1 MRPIDFA
8 DRPALGSSRTHGIYL
23 RRSGQRAVLV
33 RRRQQRFAKAER
45 GGPMSS
51 EIHMDRELV
60 VAGLCL
66 AALVVR
72 TGYELLKKR
81 RRTWF

>member
-1 MRPIDFA
+1 M
-8 DRPALGSSRTHGIYL
+8 
-23 RRSGQRAVLV
+23 LV